1 MRSTDQ
7 DQFLEIVLGL
17 AELTGKKLSPVGLE
31 MYWRALQHWDIEAV
45 RASASYLARTCEFMP
60 VPFDFEKLRKAGNET
75 PGEAWAK
82 VLAHCESGAW
92 RHEALNDPGIDAVVG
107 MLGGYQR
114 IAHTPVD
121 KLGFLEHR
129 FAEHYADSRD
139 VADVRHAVPQLTR
152 EDASKLAD
160 QRVGLKHRSSVLQSH
175 GVQKEIASTD
185 REQPG

>member
-1 MRSTDQ
+1 MKSTDQ

-17 AELTGKKLSPVGLE
+17 AELTGKKLSHVGLE
-31 MYWRALQHWDIEAV
+31 MYLRALQHWGIEDV
-45 RASASYLARTCEFMP
+45 RAAASYLARACEFMP

-92 RHEALNDPGIDAVVG
+92 RHEALNDPGIDKVVG
-107 MLGGYQR
+107 MVGGYQR

-139 VADVRHAVPQLTR
+139 VADVRNVVPLFVR
-152 EDASKLAD
+152 KGVGKLAD
-160 QRVGLKHRSSVLQSH
+160 HRVGLKQLSSVLKSH
-175 GVQKEIASTD
+175 SVQKEIVSTARD
-185 REQPG
+185 QPR